1 MNRLKTVGHRA
12 ELHNNRGV
20 NKEELKYIVD
30 IPTNKDAEALQQDG
44 TNYVKDVMTKK
55 CDGSKWEG
63 ILTGEEHVPSIG
75 EWQRLISQSQ
85 MFTYFSMTCLLHKFP
100 KNLISD
106 LSIFNNCRAMV
117 VLDRMNSLKQLI
129 DRDVLT
135 SKHFTPDDQP
145 MRQVALFSLCGV
157 SSVTINH
164 WSTRPEANLDVL
176 KGVMNGALG
185 EGLYFNAALRKHWAS
200 KAKAEA
206 EEEDP
211 VAKEAL
217 QAQLRAIYKHNIV
230 TFGVPI
236 IRVV

>member
-1 MNRLKTVGHRA
+1 
-12 ELHNNRGV
+12 
-20 NKEELKYIVD
+20 
-30 IPTNKDAEALQQDG
+30 
-44 TNYVKDVMTKK
+44 
-55 CDGSKWEG
+55 
-63 ILTGEEHVPSIG
+63 
-75 EWQRLISQSQ
+75 
-85 MFTYFSMTCLLHKFP
+85 MTCLLHKFP

-176 KGVMNGALG
+176 KGLMNGTLG
-185 EGLYFNAALRKHWAS
+185 DGLYVNAALRKHWSA

-211 VAKEAL
+211 AAKAEL
-217 QAQLRAIYKHNIV
+217 QA
-230 TFGVPI
+230 
-236 IRVV
+236 